1 MVGTRRNFNFFLEDG
16 FLSETLLLPSLSRTC
31 PSPLSLPFP
40 LNLVLVEGEG
50 WPFARNGREK
60 GRWKGKKNF
69 LLFKT
74 QGRRWCQ
81 RERERERSKTND
93 REGSRYEGKG
103 RRRAIRARH
112 REARYNALRGS
123 LHFLLPGTP
132 LRTLTNEAAEQ
143 AAGPNGRPRKLD
155 DNGCSWSSDTRRP
168 RGKEGWRAVLRR
180 RFGD

>member
-1 MVGTRRNFNFFLEDG
+1 MSKEKGGRSRGT
-16 FLSETLLLPSLSRTC
+16 
-31 PSPLSLPFP
+31 
-40 LNLVLVEGEG
+40 GEKRG
-50 WPFARNGREK
+50 DGREK
-60 GRWKGKKNF
+60 KTSSF
-69 LLFKT
+69 LKRKV
-74 QGRRWCQ
+74 GGGVK
-81 RERERERSKTND
+81 ERERERSETND

>member
-1 MVGTRRNFNFFLEDG
+1 MV
-16 FLSETLLLPSLSRTC
+16 S
-31 PSPLSLPFP
+31 
-40 LNLVLVEGEG
+40 
-50 WPFARNGREK
+50 K
-60 GRWKGKKNF
+60 
-69 LLFKT
+69 
-74 QGRRWCQ
+74 
-81 RERERERSKTND
+81 RERERSETND